1 MKKIIS
7 AFLALTMIVAMVAAI
22 SVSSSAADANAL
34 IRTYAEAQNGDKL
47 IGLVFGETTGAY
59 QPIIFANSD
68 NEKIHAGVRYHAD
81 PVVTVA
87 EDKKSFNLFYGDA
100 PEGTNANDCYGNLM
114 YGGKIDGLKWGV
126 DADGNPYQYTFV
138 FKARFDETDS
148 NNRQSGFYF
157 SLGSNLTSFKDEAG
171 RTIVQIEGQ
180 SASGHTGAF
189 GYWGH
194 PYNSVGDTKMRW
206 HRIDKDGCTDKNLDG
221 TATSQAFRDA
231 MKAGVGEWYDVV
243 VEIDGYK
250 MNVSFNGNELGLGKE
265 KESQFYDFSANAA
278 KDGATSHD
286 LAFIT
291 RLYNATMNF
300 GVKDVNVYKGIDI
313 TSFNDAPPATE
324 TPDTGDAA
332 VYFVVVAVVSVL
344 GVAMVAKKRSH
355 N

>member
-1 MKKIIS
+1 
-7 AFLALTMIVAMVAAI
+7 
-22 SVSSSAADANAL
+22 
-34 IRTYAEAQNGDKL
+34 
-47 IGLVFGETTGAY
+47 
-59 QPIIFANSD
+59 
-68 NEKIHAGVRYHAD
+68 
-81 PVVTVA
+81 
-87 EDKKSFNLFYGDA
+87 
-100 PEGTNANDCYGNLM
+100 
-114 YGGKIDGLKWGV
+114 
-126 DADGNPYQYTFV
+126 
-138 FKARFDETDS
+138 
-148 NNRQSGFYF
+148 
-157 SLGSNLTSFKDEAG
+157 
-171 RTIVQIEGQ
+171 
-180 SASGHTGAF
+180 
-189 GYWGH
+189 
-194 PYNSVGDTKMRW
+194 
-206 HRIDKDGCTDKNLDG
+206 
-221 TATSQAFRDA
+221 

-250 MNVSFNGNELGLGKE
+250 MNVSFNGNELGLGKD

-300 GVKDVNVYKGIDI
+300 GIKDVNVYKGIDI